1 MAACGS
7 DNSAADTSAD
17 NTTGNAESTT
27 EASDDSATKP
37 VLTVGM
43 EGTYAPYTYHDENGT
58 LTGFEVDMANA
69 IGEKM
74 GYDVEF
80 VETEWD
86 SITAALDAG
95 NFDVVM
101 NQVTI
106 TDERKKNSIFPPLT
120 FIPNQC

>member
-1 MAACGS
+1 MKKERDKFYEEKVISILLTAVLATGMAACGS
-7 DNSAADTSAD
+7 NNSAADTSAD

-69 IGEKM
+69 IGEK
-74 GYDVEF
+74 
-80 VETEWD
+80 WD
-86 SITAALDAG
+86 MMLNLLKQSG
-95 NFDVVM
+95 
-101 NQVTI
+101 
-106 TDERKKNSIFPPLT
+106 
-120 FIPNQC
+120 IPSLLHLMPVILMQL